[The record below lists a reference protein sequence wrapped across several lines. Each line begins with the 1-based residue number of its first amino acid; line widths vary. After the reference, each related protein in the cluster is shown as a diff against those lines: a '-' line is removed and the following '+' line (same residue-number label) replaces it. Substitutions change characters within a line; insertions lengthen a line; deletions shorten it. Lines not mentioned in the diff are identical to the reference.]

1 VSVDTQAELDRG
13 GAPAAAADPATTM
26 PAAENAAP
34 GRAPELDEMARLAAR
49 IAGRPLRER
58 LRRIGPFFAD
68 CRRGFVLA
76 IVGAIVA
83 AATEPAIPAL
93 LKVLLDDGIKQ
104 SAFPLWLVPIAVI
117 GLTALR
123 GLAGFVS
130 QYGLAWAA
138 NRGTQTMRRAMFQ
151 RVLDAEPLLF
161 ARNTASNLVNTL
173 TFEVQNGA
181 NQLVYSLQSLFGDS
195 LRFVALLGYLV
206 WLNWQLTVFVAVLLP
221 AVAFVMRR
229 FSRRIHRVTVQG
241 QHSIDELAYVVEENV
256 LAWRSVR
263 LHGAEASQASR
274 FERVS
279 NQLRRLSMK
288 SIIAASTATPITQ
301 VLASCALAAVI
312 VAALWQSSHGGSS
325 VGSFVAFIVAMLQLV
340 PPLKHLS
347 ELAGPITRGLA
358 ALDKAVALIDGSRP
372 ERGGSFD
379 PGRSA
384 GHVELRDVTLRYRP
398 TQAPALDR
406 INLALKA
413 GETVALVGPSGAGKT
428 TLVNLLPRFIE
439 PSAGTV
445 LLDGQPLAAW
455 DVLALRR
462 QFAMVSQD
470 VVLFN
475 DTVAANVSLGAND
488 ANDANGDGGDVG
500 EAGDRAAARD
510 RERIRAALAG
520 ANLLEFAESLPQG
533 LDTVVGHNAS
543 EFSGGQRQRLAIA
556 RAIYKNAPILIL
568 DEATSA
574 LDSEAERL
582 VQQALERLMKGR
594 TSLVIAHR
602 LSTIER
608 ADRIVVIDAGRVVE
622 AGTHAEL
629 LAAGGLYARL
639 HTLQFRS

>member
-1 VSVDTQAELDRG
+1 MPGAAGAASADG
-13 GAPAAAADPATTM
+13 PGAPGAS
-26 PAAENAAP
+26 
-34 GRAPELDEMARLAAR
+34 GKVGQRRL
-49 IAGRPLRER
+49 GER
-58 LRRIGPFFAD
+58 LRRIAPFFAD
-68 CRRGFVLA
+68 SRRGFVLA
-76 IVGAIVA
+76 FFGAVVG

-93 LKVLLDDGIKQ
+93 LKVLLDDGMKQ
-104 SAFPLWLVPIAVI
+104 SAFPLWLVPIAVV
-117 GLTALR
+117 GLTVVR

-138 NRGTQTMRRAMFQ
+138 NRGTQAMRRSMFQ

-161 ARNTASNLVNTL
+161 TRNTASNLVNTL

-181 NQLVYSLQSLFGDS
+181 GQLVYSLQSLVGDS

-221 AVAFVMRR
+221 AVAYVMRK
-229 FSRRIHRVTVQG
+229 FSRRLHRLTVEG
-241 QHSIDELAYVVEENV
+241 QHSTDELAYVVEENV

-263 LHGAEASQASR
+263 LHGAESSQASR
-274 FERVS
+274 FEAVS
-279 NQLRRLSMK
+279 NKLRRLSMK
-288 SIIAASTATPITQ
+288 SVVAAATMTPITQ

-312 VAALWQSSHGGSS
+312 VAALWQSSHGGNT
-325 VGSFVAFIVAMLQLV
+325 VGSFVAFIVAMLQLI
-340 PPLKHLS
+340 PPIKHLS

-358 ALDKAVALIDGSRP
+358 ALDKGVGLIDGSRR

-379 PGRSA
+379 PGQSA
-384 GHVELRDVTLRYRP
+384 GHIELRDVTLRYRAA
-398 TQAPALDR
+398 QSPALDR
-406 INLALKA
+406 IDLELRA

-439 PSAGTV
+439 PTSGTL
-445 LLDGQPLAAW
+445 LLDGHALAEW
-455 DVLALRR
+455 DVSALRR
-462 QFAMVSQD
+462 QFALVSQD

-475 DTVAANVSLGAND
+475 DTVAANVSLGA
-488 ANDANGDGGDVG
+488 G
-500 EAGDRAAARD
+500 AGAGD
-510 RERIRAALAG
+510 RERIRAALAS
-520 ANLLEFAESLPQG
+520 ANLLEFAEGLPGG

-574 LDSEAERL
+574 LDSESERL

-608 ADRIVVIDAGRVVE
+608 ADRIVVIDAGRIVE
-622 AGTHAEL
+622 SGSHAAL

-639 HTLQFRS
+639 HALQFRS